1 MPEEK
6 TLNIVTWCNENQ
18 GFLSAILAVTSI
30 FISIVALYLSSK
42 TDKKQRANA
51 LYEKRLTALSLIGEL
66 MEYITCLESYK
77 TRLYNLNAQSIKNA
91 VYIIADAEIN
101 MQWVYEFKK
110 TRFVVEKKER
120 SSVDD
125 ISDEVSELLR
135 NYRIFKE
142 CVNKELCENEDIERV
157 FANIDSIKDKAQHLR
172 VKLEEKLYL

>member
-1 MPEEK
+1 MLGEK

-51 LYEKRLTALSLIGEL
+51 LYEKRLTALSLIDEL
-66 MEYITCLESYK
+66 MEYVTCLELYK
-77 TRLYNLNAQSIKNA
+77 TRIYNLNAQSIKKA
-91 VYIIADAEIN
+91 IHIIAAVEIK

-110 TRFVVEKKER
+110 TKFIVGENER

-125 ISDEVSELLR
+125 ISNKVSELLR
-135 NYRIFKE
+135 NYRMLKK
-142 CVNKELCENEDIERV
+142 CVDEVMCENEDIENV
-157 FANIDSIKDKAQHLR
+157 FVNIDDIKDKAQHLR
-172 VKLEEKLYL
+172 VELEEKLYL